1 MSKSKYNGKIGYV
14 KNRNLGI
21 RTLPNNVHY
30 VYINKD
36 RGSKC
41 DVNVVTSLED
51 KYGNFTNNKIRK
63 IKSGYLYPIPKKDA
77 NFARWSA
84 IELKPI
90 RNVSKGN
97 ILSLNTKKIKKY
109 HKWFIGKFGR

>member
-14 KNRNLGI
+14 KNKDLGI
-21 RTLPNNVHY
+21 TVLPHNGHY

-36 RGSKC
+36 NGSTC

-51 KYGNFTNNKIRK
+51 KYCNFTNNKIRK
-63 IKSGYLYPIPKKDA
+63 IKNGYLYPIPKKDA
-77 NFARWSA
+77 NFTRWSA

-90 RNVSKGN
+90 RNVRKRKIYN
-97 ILSLNTKKIKKY
+97 LNSKKIKKR